1 MMKEMLTRNVQK
13 AAAAVSVALLVGSF
27 VVVPAQAQ
35 SKQTIKKMDST
46 VNLKESGAA
55 ATSILGGEA
64 NLNVGGALVTN
75 GATQDIGEM
84 KSNVVMEKSGVAAT
98 TILGGKDNAK
108 IGGDTAH

>member
-1 MMKEMLTRNVQK
+1 MMKDALIRNAQK
-13 AAAAVSVALLVGSF
+13 VAAAASVALLVGSL

-46 VNLKESGAA
+46 VNIKEAGAA

-84 KSNVVMEKSGVAAT
+84 KSTVVMEKSGVAAT
-98 TILGGKDNAK
+98 TILGGKATAT
-108 IGGDTAH
+108 IGGATAK